1 MTNKN
6 SFLIL
11 AILLMSQI
19 SSAEVDKKNADQ
31 ILDYSQTVRR
41 VPNIRAEAILNT
53 KSDSFNDEKEFVFL
67 RKLAED
73 GERFKTLTRFKKPL
87 TIKNQ
92 AILFLEKE
100 NYENSIFMYL
110 PSFKKVRRVESH
122 SQSSSFMGS
131 AFSYS
136 DIATPLSKDFVNT
149 LVKTEPCPQDK
160 ALQCFVINSSPRTD
174 QIKERTNYSLQTSWI
189 NTTTFLT
196 DQTLL
201 FGENKTQLVKK
212 ITFSNFKQIK
222 PNLWFCQNLIIEDKK
237 SKKTTTLIFSNIK
250 TDQDL
255 SNSIF
260 SQQSLSDEK

>member
-1 MTNKN
+1 MTKLFIKI
-6 SFLIL
+6 FL
-11 AILLMSQI
+11 LLSVFQFAF
-19 SSAEVDKKNADQ
+19 AEVDKTNADQ
-31 ILDYSQTVRR
+31 ILDQSQAVRR
-41 VPNIRAEAILNT
+41 IPNTVAEAVLKT
-53 KSDSFNDEKEFVFL
+53 KSDRFNDEKEFTFL
-67 RKLAED
+67 RKIAED

-110 PSFKKVRRVESH
+110 PAYKKVRRVESH

-136 DIATPLSKDFVNT
+136 DIATPLSKDFTNT
-149 LVKTEPCPQDK
+149 LVKTQECPSDK
-160 ALQCFVINSSPRTD
+160 SKKCFVINSKPKSK

-189 NTTTFLT
+189 NIENYLV

-201 FGENKTQLVKK
+201 FVEDTDKYVKK
-212 ITFSNFKQIK
+212 ISFSDYKK
-222 PNLWFCQNLIIEDKK
+222 VRTNLWFCQNMIIADIK
-237 SKKTTTLIFSNIK
+237 SKKTTTLLFSNLK
-250 TDQDL
+250 TDQEL
-255 SNSIF
+255 SNSLF

>member
-1 MTNKN
+1 MAK
-6 SFLIL
+6 SFIRTY
-11 AILLMSQI
+11 LLLSIFQF
-19 SSAEVDKKNADQ
+19 AFAAVDKTNADQ
-31 ILDYSQTVRR
+31 ILDHSQTVRR
-41 VPNIRAEAILNT
+41 IPNTRADAILKT
-53 KSDSFNDEKEFVFL
+53 KSDRFNDEKEFTFM

-92 AILFLEKE
+92 AILFLEKD
-100 NYENSIFMYL
+100 NYENSIIMYL
-110 PSFKKVRRVESH
+110 PAYKKVRRVESH

-136 DIATPLSKDFVNT
+136 DIATPLSKDFTNT
-149 LVKTEPCPQDK
+149 LVKSEDCPSDK
-160 ALQCFVINSSPRTD
+160 SKKCFVINSKPKTK

-189 NTTTFLT
+189 NTENFLV

-201 FGENKTQLVKK
+201 FAEDTSKFVKK
-212 ITFSNFKQIK
+212 ITFSDYKNVRT
-222 PNLWFCQNLIIEDKK
+222 NLWFCQSMVIEDTK
-237 SKKTTTLIFSNIK
+237 SKKTTTLLFSNLK
-250 TDQDL
+250 ADQEL